1 MQSTAAEFLVKRLVK
16 FEGNGS
22 VKAYCDLAV
31 GDLFL
36 LKGLRVVAG
45 KKGLFVSMPRQLG
58 KDGKWYDHV
67 VVLTDETKGEVGRV
81 VLAAYQQELAG
92 ENV

>member
-1 MQSTAAEFLVKRLVK
+1 MGGSAADFLVKRLVK

-67 VVLTDETKGEVGRV
+67 VTLNDDTRKAVGQV
-81 VLAAYQQELAG
+81 ILAAYQQELTS
-92 ENV
+92 ENA

>member
-1 MQSTAAEFLVKRLVK
+1 MGGPAADFLVKRLVK

-67 VVLTDETKGEVGRV
+67 VTLSDDTKDAVNRTI
-81 VLAAYQQELAG
+81 LAAYQQELAG
-92 ENV
+92 ENA

>member
-1 MQSTAAEFLVKRLVK
+1 MRSAVAEFSVKRLVK
-16 FEGNGS
+16 FDGNGS

-67 VVLTDETKGEVGRV
+67 VTLADDTKDAVNRV
-81 VLAAYQQELAG
+81 VLDAYQQELASPA
-92 ENV
+92 

>member
-1 MQSTAAEFLVKRLVK
+1 MESATAEFLVKRLVK

-36 LKGLRVVAG
+36 LKGLRVVTG

-67 VVLTDETKGEVGRV
+67 VALTDETRKEVGRV
-81 VLAAYQQELAG
+81 VLAAYQQELASPT
-92 ENV
+92 

>member
-1 MQSTAAEFLVKRLVK
+1 MASATAEFSVKRLVK

-45 KKGLFVSMPRQLG
+45 KKGMFVSMPRQLG

-67 VVLTDETKGEVGRV
+67 VTLSDDTRKAVGQV
-81 VLAAYQQELAG
+81 VLAAYQQELASPT
-92 ENV
+92 

>member
-1 MQSTAAEFLVKRLVK
+1 MESATAEFSVKRLVR

-31 GDLFL
+31 GDLFV

-67 VVLTDETKGEVGRV
+67 VALTDDTREAVGRV
-81 VLAAYQQELAG
+81 ILAAYQEELASPT
-92 ENV
+92 

>member
-1 MQSTAAEFLVKRLVK
+1 MASATAEFSVKRLVK

-45 KKGLFVSMPRQLG
+45 KKGMFVSMPRQLG

-67 VVLTDETKGEVGRV
+67 VTLTDGTKEAVNRV
-81 VLAAYQQELAG
+81 ILTAYQQELASPT
-92 ENV
+92 

>member
-1 MQSTAAEFLVKRLVK
+1 MGGSAAEFSVKRLVK

-45 KKGLFVSMPRQLG
+45 KKGLFISMPRQLG

-67 VVLTDETKGEVGRV
+67 VTLSDDTRKAVGQV
-81 VLAAYQQELAG
+81 ILAAYQQELAG
-92 ENV
+92 ENA

>member
-1 MQSTAAEFLVKRLVK
+1 MASATAEFSVKRLVK

-45 KKGLFVSMPRQLG
+45 KKGMFVSMPRQLG

-67 VVLTDETKGEVGRV
+67 VTLSDDTREAVGRV

-92 ENV
+92 ASV